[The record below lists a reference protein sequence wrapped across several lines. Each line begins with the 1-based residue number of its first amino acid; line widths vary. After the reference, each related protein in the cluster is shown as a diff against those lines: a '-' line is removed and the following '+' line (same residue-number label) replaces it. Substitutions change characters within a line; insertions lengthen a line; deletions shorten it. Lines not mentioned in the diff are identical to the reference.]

1 MAKEFARLYFG
12 IFLALVIVTAFKVFG
27 DPETG
32 SVSEVVSNL
41 YERREI
47 VLALFLGAPLVLALF
62 LVSFQKL
69 LSKFK
74 KNRNARRRTQKK
86 RRCRGSPRCARRWS
100 WA

>member
-74 KNRNARRRTQKK
+74 KNRNAN
-86 RRCRGSPRCARRWS
+86 GGV
-100 WA
+100 